1 MYRAE
6 VSHVNCR
13 SLLRN
18 NSYQKETA
26 MLFHVTAEHD
36 HMTCPGREGGI
47 GSDEVKQ
54 FQKWM
59 EGNDEVKVLGQWS
72 HQPSHKSFAI
82 IEASDFA
89 AVTALLRGNMLIG
102 KTEVLPVN
110 DGIAARK
117 ARGHWES

>member
-1 MYRAE
+1 
-6 VSHVNCR
+6 
-13 SLLRN
+13 
-18 NSYQKETA
+18 

-36 HMTCPGREGGI
+36 HMTCPGRDNGP
-47 GSDEVKQ
+47 GSDEARQ

-82 IEASDFA
+82 IEASDFEASDFA

-102 KTEVLPVN
+102 KTEVLP
-110 DGIAARK
+110 ALTA
-117 ARGHWES
+117 

>member
-1 MYRAE
+1 
-6 VSHVNCR
+6 
-13 SLLRN
+13 
-18 NSYQKETA
+18 
-26 MLFHVTAEHD
+26 
-36 HMTCPGREGGI
+36 MTCPGRDNRPET
-47 GSDEVKQ
+47 DEVRQ

-89 AVTALLRGNMLIG
+89 AVSALLLEPMLAG

-110 DGIAARK
+110 DNIAARK
-117 ARGHWES
+117 QRGHWES

>member
-1 MYRAE
+1 
-6 VSHVNCR
+6 
-13 SLLRN
+13 
-18 NSYQKETA
+18 
-26 MLFHVTAEHD
+26 
-36 HMTCPGREGGI
+36 MTRPGREGGV
-47 GSDEVKQ
+47 GSDEARQ

-110 DGIAARK
+110 DGIAMRK
-117 ARGHWES
+117 QRGHWES

>member
-1 MYRAE
+1 
-6 VSHVNCR
+6 
-13 SLLRN
+13 
-18 NSYQKETA
+18 

-36 HMTCPGREGGI
+36 HMTCPGRDNGP
-47 GSDEVKQ
+47 GSDEVRQ

-117 ARGHWES
+117 ARRHWES

>member
-1 MYRAE
+1 
-6 VSHVNCR
+6 
-13 SLLRN
+13 
-18 NSYQKETA
+18 

-47 GSDEVKQ
+47 GSDEVKE

-102 KTEVLPVN
+102 KTEVLHVN
-110 DGIAARK
+110 AGIAASK

>member
-1 MYRAE
+1 
-6 VSHVNCR
+6 
-13 SLLRN
+13 
-18 NSYQKETA
+18 

-36 HMTCPGREGGI
+36 HMTCPGREGGV
-47 GSDEVKQ
+47 GSDEVKE

-89 AVTALLRGNMLIG
+89 AVTALLSGKMPIG
-102 KTEVLPVN
+102 KTEVLPAN
-110 DGIAARK
+110 DGIAVRK

>member
-1 MYRAE
+1 MF
-6 VSHVNCR
+6 
-13 SLLRN
+13 
-18 NSYQKETA
+18 
-26 MLFHVTAEHD
+26 FHFTAEHD
-36 HMTCPGREGGI
+36 HMTCPEREGGV
-47 GSDEVKQ
+47 GSDEVKE

-110 DGIAARK
+110 DGVAARK
-117 ARGHWES
+117 ARRHWES

>member
-1 MYRAE
+1 
-6 VSHVNCR
+6 
-13 SLLRN
+13 
-18 NSYQKETA
+18 
-26 MLFHVTAEHD
+26 
-36 HMTCPGREGGI
+36 
-47 GSDEVKQ
+47 
-54 FQKWM
+54 M

-102 KTEVLPVN
+102 KTEVLPGN

>member
-1 MYRAE
+1 
-6 VSHVNCR
+6 
-13 SLLRN
+13 
-18 NSYQKETA
+18 

-59 EGNDEVKVLGQWS
+59 EGSDEVKVLGQWS
-72 HQPSHKSFAI
+72 HQPSYKSFAI

-89 AVTALLRGNMLIG
+89 AVSALLRGQMLIG
-102 KTEVLPVN
+102 RTEVLPVT
-110 DGIAARK
+110 DGIAGRK
-117 ARGHWES
+117 ARGHWGT

>member
-1 MYRAE
+1 
-6 VSHVNCR
+6 
-13 SLLRN
+13 
-18 NSYQKETA
+18 

-36 HMTCPGREGGI
+36 HMTCPGREGGV
-47 GSDEVKQ
+47 GSDEARQ

-89 AVTALLRGNMLIG
+89 AATALLSGNMLIG